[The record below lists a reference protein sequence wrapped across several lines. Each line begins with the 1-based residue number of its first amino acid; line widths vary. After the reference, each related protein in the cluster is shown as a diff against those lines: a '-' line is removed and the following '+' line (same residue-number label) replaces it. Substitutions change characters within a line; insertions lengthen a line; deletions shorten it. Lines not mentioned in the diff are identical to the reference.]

1 MHRYMLLPFL
11 VFSLIIAAIYSL
23 SILRE
28 GGREPSGESEPG
40 KPASVSSMDG
50 VSVVNTRDGKR
61 QWLLRSRRIE
71 MTGSHASL
79 DAVEAEVTGLG
90 MSVKAPLGQYDMDSG
105 ELGLSGDV
113 RMYGDDYV
121 VSAPDILMDPGSGE
135 LRSSGNVLIDGKG
148 FRITG
153 SGLLAMG
160 QEIRLL
166 SDVKAVFY

>member
-23 SILRE
+23 TVLRD
-28 GGREPSGESEPG
+28 GGREPSGDGESG
-40 KPASVSSMDG
+40 KSASVSFMDG
-50 VSVVNTRDGKR
+50 VRVVNTREGER
-61 QWLLRSRRIE
+61 RWLLSSPRIE
-71 MTGSHASL
+71 MTGRRARL
-79 DAVEAEVTGLG
+79 AGVEAEVPGLD
-90 MSVKAPLGQYDMDSG
+90 MSVRAPAGVYDMDSG

-113 RMYGDDYV
+113 QIYGDDYT
-121 VSAPDILMDPGSGE
+121 VSATDISLDPGSGE
-135 LRSSGNVLIDGKG
+135 LMSSGAVVIDGNG

-153 SGLLAMG
+153 SGLMAMG

>member
-1 MHRYMLLPFL
+1 MLLPFL

-28 GGREPSGESEPG
+28 GGREPSGDSESV
-40 KPASVSSMDG
+40 KSASVSFMDG
-50 VSVVNTRDGKR
+50 VRVVNTREGER
-61 QWLLRSRRIE
+61 QWLLSSQRIE
-71 MTGSHASL
+71 MTGSRARL
-79 DAVEAEVTGLG
+79 DGVEAEVPGLA
-90 MSVKAPLGQYDMDSG
+90 MSVKAPAGVYDMGSG
-105 ELGLSGDV
+105 ELSLSGDV
-113 RMYGDDYV
+113 RMYGDDYT
-121 VSAPDILMDPGSGE
+121 VSAPDILLDPASGE
-135 LRSSGNVLIDGKG
+135 LRSSGAVVIDGNG